1 MKTRVFVTAGV
12 VAVLATAGLA
22 YALRQDGGS
31 GEAAAS
37 ATNTPQTSA
46 APAEGNSAAIR
57 FPSSW
62 TRKPAETGD
71 EKAGVLMRLE
81 RSQPQASFL
90 LRRIFGKIEVP
101 LNAGKLEEE
110 TEKALHDQVPG
121 FVLVEK
127 GTQKRGD
134 QEIVRIDYIQ
144 GKDQS
149 SFRALLLLVPTSDRS
164 FYLTF
169 RASSNDHAN
178 VAADYDQI
186 VDGFFEWQQAVS
198 DQK

>member
-12 VAVLATAGLA
+12 VAVLATAGLTH
-22 YALRQDGGS
+22 ALRQDDGS

-37 ATNTPQTSA
+37 VINTPAASA
-46 APAEGNSAAIR
+46 ASAEGNSAAIN

-62 TRKPAETGD
+62 SRKPAEAGD

-90 LRRIFGKIEVP
+90 LRRIFGRIATP
-101 LNAGKLEEE
+101 LDVEKLKED

-127 GTQKRGD
+127 NAQKLGD
-134 QEIVRIDYIQ
+134 QDIVRIDYIQ
-144 GKDQS
+144 GQEANP
-149 SFRALLLLVPTSDRS
+149 FRAVLLVVPTSDRT

-169 RASSNDHAN
+169 RASSNEHAK
-178 VAADYDQI
+178 VTPDYDQI
-186 VDGFFEWQQAVS
+186 VNGFFEWRQAVS
-198 DQK
+198 GQE